1 MVVSTSVAAMKWIS
15 LLTTLATILD
25 FSGNIWAA
33 SISRT
38 RNPHNKTQ
46 QRLICR
52 EPTDMLFAWLKESSE
67 NAALEV
73 IDEDWISP
81 LEESGICDTPPET
94 GSETSVM
101 QRSLCPWQWKL
112 NHDENRE
119 PKVLSEAYCL
129 CRKSRGSS
137 GALCMP
143 IKRDIAVMK
152 RILCD
157 PTTGRYEYVRS
168 LHTITVGCHSVLP
181 RTQRARPLN
190 KFYRSAFTIEI

>member
-1 MVVSTSVAAMKWIS
+1 MTIPLDLPGLYTNVSSYSCFSTY
-15 LLTTLATILD
+15 LFFNLTKI
-25 FSGNIWAA
+25 F
-33 SISRT
+33 R
-38 RNPHNKTQ
+38 
-46 QRLICR
+46 
-52 EPTDMLFAWLKESSE
+52 
-67 NAALEV
+67 
-73 IDEDWISP
+73 
-81 LEESGICDTPPET
+81 
-94 GSETSVM
+94 
-101 QRSLCPWQWKL
+101 L